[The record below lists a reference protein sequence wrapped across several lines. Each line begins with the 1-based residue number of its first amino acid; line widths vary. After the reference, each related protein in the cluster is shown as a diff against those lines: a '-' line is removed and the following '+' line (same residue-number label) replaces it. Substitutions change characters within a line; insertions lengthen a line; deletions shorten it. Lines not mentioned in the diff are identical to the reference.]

1 MAEMKNSEKGSMFC
15 LSDMSRDDLRSML
28 TMIRSANLPERRYW
42 NRIGKQIERI
52 LDEE

>member
-1 MAEMKNSEKGSMFC
+1 MAEIKNRGSIFF
-15 LSDMSRDDLRSML
+15 LPAMSRDDLRSML

-42 NRIGKQIERI
+42 NKIGKQIERI